1 MTVAW
6 DGNPSDVEW
15 ELTCNDGGDPI
26 RGGASYAATHA
37 LPLGASCTLKMVD
50 AYGDGWQ
57 GAYWSAPAWTGNE
70 SYSLGIFL
78 QVCPN
83 GWVVAGDHCDQS
95 YPYGGVLQTASF
107 TVTLQPP
114 SPPPSPGEPPAA
126 PSAPPVTA
134 RSFYLGVGDCRD
146 ANGGI
151 HSWDPRARRFLCL
164 DKVEEC
170 AQRCE
175 ATPECACFA
184 YATPAS
190 LPATDDLQGCVTAG
204 SGRCALYIGSA
215 VATHGSGKK
224 GYRAYRVAPAPRPP
238 PSAPSPPRSPPWPP
252 LQPPAPPSP
261 PSVPSPPMAPPPPTP
276 PPAQPTAVAD
286 ARFGCGYPGPHRAEP
301 DSTDALEKAVDD
313 SGVTCIR
320 LAPVVYAL
328 LSKLFV
334 RDGRMLA
341 IVADDGQATLDG
353 GGSVGPMLTSLRGAD
368 VVLSNLRLR
377 NGNST
382 GGTGWGGAISVSG
395 STMVMHACTFD
406 RNLARRG
413 GAVVQ
418 WQGMM
423 EMHACVFDRN
433 HAEQQGGAFLVQYGT
448 VKMHACTFDG
458 NRARPWGGAV
468 ENDRATME
476 MHSCTFVGNRA
487 QFGGA
492 VEAWRATMMEMHA
505 CAFDRNH
512 AERGG
517 AVWNQDGPMK
527 MHACAF
533 DRNHAEQVGGAV
545 YNDVYDNVYDNVY
558 DSTMAV
564 HGCNFTNCSAEVL
577 LLSRSASS
585 LRRPPPSPH
594 PPSRLSF

>member
-1 MTVAW
+1 MHSEVSVAQDLW
-6 DGNPSDVEW
+6 ASEVAW
-15 ELTCNDGGDPI
+15 ELTCDGLDAPI
-26 RGGASYAATHA
+26 EGGAPYAATHA
-37 LPLGASCTLKMVD
+37 LPLGASCALKMVD

-164 DKVEEC
+164 DTVEEC

-175 ATPECACFA
+175 ATPECGCFA

-301 DSTDALEKAVDD
+301 DSTDALEKALDD

-353 GGSVGPMLTSLRGAD
+353 GGSIGPILTFLKGAD
-368 VVLSNLRLR
+368 VVLANLRLR

-382 GGTGWGGAISVSG
+382 GSTEWGGAVYG
-395 STMVMHACTFD
+395 WMSTVVMRT
-406 RNLARRG
+406 
-413 GAVVQ
+413 
-418 WQGMM
+418 
-423 EMHACVFDRN
+423 
-433 HAEQQGGAFLVQYGT
+433 
-448 VKMHACTFDG
+448 CTFDG
-458 NRARPWGGAV
+458 NRAPWGGAV
-468 ENDRATME
+468 YIDGGTMV
-476 MHSCTFVGNRA
+476 MRTCTFDG
-487 QFGGA
+487 
-492 VEAWRATMMEMHA
+492 
-505 CAFDRNH
+505 NH
-512 AERGG
+512 AADRGG
-517 AVWNQDGPMK
+517 AVYIYRG
-527 MHACAF
+527 
-533 DRNHAEQVGGAV
+533 
-545 YNDVYDNVYDNVY
+545 
-558 DSTMAV
+558 TMAV
-564 HGCNFTNCSAEVL
+564 YDCTFTNCSAEVL
-577 LLSRSASS
+577 PCPSPA
-585 LRRPPPSPH
+585 PPPACDGT
-594 PPSRLSF
+594 LG